1 MKILSW
7 VSCVVNLV
15 KKRASRDG
23 GKVLWNWPHVA
34 VWETY
39 VASWLETQPGN
50 ILQIKGLI
58 KKLEL
63 NQIKLNMQPS
73 QLVPSVNWSPSIL
86 VPPFNKSVFAILAM
100 IA

>member
-50 ILQIKGLI
+50 ISQIKGLPPHQKAGI
-58 KKLEL
+58 KSKQQIIH
-63 NQIKLNMQPS
+63 NQYYCGQKQ
-73 QLVPSVNWSPSIL
+73 
-86 VPPFNKSVFAILAM
+86 
-100 IA
+100 

>member
-1 MKILSW
+1 MKKQKTAANGSGCG
-7 VSCVVNLV
+7 VCKVVNLV

-50 ILQIKGLI
+50 ILQIKWLTPHQKVGI
-58 KKLEL
+58 KP
-63 NQIKLNMQPS
+63 N
-73 QLVPSVNWSPSIL
+73 
-86 VPPFNKSVFAILAM
+86 
-100 IA
+100 